1 MTSHTLKIR
10 ELKEELSDNLDPS
23 HCRKSKGRIHLQKV
37 GEENHRKTLFSSH
50 FLRTDVL
57 SSQYNWSLETTFEE
71 SHTHLGIE
79 TKGQWSDLAIER
91 TTPLLFGLYCIMTLF
106 GHALHPD
113 GQLPLK
119 QAA

>member
-1 MTSHTLKIR
+1 
-10 ELKEELSDNLDPS
+10 
-23 HCRKSKGRIHLQKV
+23 
-37 GEENHRKTLFSSH
+37 
-50 FLRTDVL
+50 VL

-71 SHTHLGIE
+71 SHAHLGIE
-79 TKGQWSDLAIER
+79 TQGQWSDLAIER
-91 TTPLLFGLYCIMTLF
+91 LTPLLFGLYCIMTLF